1 MFRRENPFGGA
12 PLLFFAPRRCDFLQE
27 RQVDSLSLP
36 RFARELELAPYYFI
50 VFIVYRVQL
59 LPCTTYPNASR
70 LVASLSSCRRLVHAC
85 VQSTR
90 IRSACAATD
99 HVDRTD
105 IRCYVLYQARKCKV
119 RIYCA
124 NPYKSLQ
131 NTSHVECHPV
141 VIQ

>member
-70 LVASLSSCRRLVHAC
+70 LVASLLNSLNQGHCEGLPSLGLG
-85 VQSTR
+85 TR
-90 IRSACAATD
+90 M
-99 HVDRTD
+99 DRKWNRVWTPGF
-105 IRCYVLYQARKCKV
+105 
-119 RIYCA
+119 YCI
-124 NPYKSLQ
+124 S
-131 NTSHVECHPV
+131 PV
-141 VIQ
+141 AVGVYSGSRYFLPS